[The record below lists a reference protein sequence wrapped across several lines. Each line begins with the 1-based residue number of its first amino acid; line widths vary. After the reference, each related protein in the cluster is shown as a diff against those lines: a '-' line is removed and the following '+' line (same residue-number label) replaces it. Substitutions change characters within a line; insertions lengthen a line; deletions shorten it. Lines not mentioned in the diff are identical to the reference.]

1 MISNMESQLKQQGA
15 GDKLTEV
22 LLEVPRVREAAG
34 FPPLV
39 TPSSQI
45 VGTQA
50 VFNVLMGP
58 YKVLTG
64 EFADLMLGYYGETL
78 GPKNADVLEKARV
91 HAKKEPI
98 TTRPADLLKPE
109 WEALRADA
117 LALKGC
123 NGTDEDVLTFAMF
136 PQVAPKFFGTRDQGA
151 KNLGK
156 DPSKAVPAPAAAAPK
171 AAAATAG
178 QPNGPVKYA
187 VTINGQTHNVTV
199 AAAR

>member
-1 MISNMESQLKQQGA
+1 
-15 GDKLTEV
+15 
-22 LLEVPRVREAAG
+22 VREVAG

-64 EFADLMLGYYGETL
+64 EFADLMLGYYGETI
-78 GPKNADVLEKARV
+78 GKKDPEVLEKAKA
-91 HAKKEPI
+91 HAKKDAI
-98 TTRPADLLKPE
+98 TCRPADLLKPE
-109 WEALRADA
+109 WELLRADA
-117 LALKGC
+117 LQAKGD
-123 NGTDEDVLTFAMF
+123 GSDEDVLTFAMF
-136 PQVAPKFFGTRDQGA
+136 PQVAPKFFGTRHLGP

-156 DPSKAVPAPAAAAPK
+156 DPAAAAAAPAPAAAPK
-171 AAAATAG
+171 NGTAA
-178 QPNGPVKYA
+178 QPTGPVKYA